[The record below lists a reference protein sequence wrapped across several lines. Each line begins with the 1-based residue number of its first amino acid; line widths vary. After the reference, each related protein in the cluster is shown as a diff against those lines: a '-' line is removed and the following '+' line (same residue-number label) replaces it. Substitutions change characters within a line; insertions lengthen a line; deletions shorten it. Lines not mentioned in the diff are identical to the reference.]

1 MSEVTIAMRMVK
13 GPNELVNWRPL
24 GVAKA
29 MGRPGVHVELT
40 VRLKCEG
47 TALFITQARYCGD
60 FLDLFVEL
68 EMRPINQWIV
78 NLARS
83 AAMATAIGRL
93 ITNGRRKSAALSL

>member
-1 MSEVTIAMRMVK
+1 MHGGLQK
-13 GPNELVNWRPL
+13 PNELVNWRPL